1 MLNRF
6 YAWFTRFSLAGEH
19 GGGKGL
25 RKKPLKSETVIYTYV
40 SIIKQH
46 WRKMTKIPPQK
57 RGSHLDNSKFR
68 KKSENVCKKVIILI
82 N

>member
-46 WRKMTKIPPQK
+46 WRKMTIQ
-57 RGSHLDNSKFR
+57 NFVR
-68 KKSENVCKKVIILI
+68 KVKTFVRKLLY
-82 N
+82 